1 MSSPWN
7 SLEITKLFFNA
18 LTPLTIFGIGLMVTT
33 ANEKTRLDQQ
43 EKATIAAYER
53 AVVEKN
59 ESKDRDIAK
68 SVIERL
74 QHEDACTRP
83 THLQALIAM
92 ATPDRAQSLQKL
104 LSEQC
109 DLPQTAMTNTYEAA
123 RTNEISG
130 ILSDLRG
137 SARRAARERL
147 KTLFEA
153 DKTFVG
159 PLIARYMAGNLDD
172 YQGMLGAL
180 VVLGSANGGWS
191 PNPRIATQLKALEG
205 NTNLKDKTFKGWY
218 DKALANE
225 K

>member
-18 LTPLTIFGIGLMVTT
+18 LTPLTIFSIGLMVTA
-33 ANEKTRLDQQ
+33 ANEKARLDQQ
-43 EKATIAAYER
+43 EKANNAAYER

-68 SVIERL
+68 TVIERL
-74 QHEDACTRP
+74 QRDDACARP
-83 THLQALIAM
+83 THLRALIAM
-92 ATPDRAQSLQKL
+92 ATPDRAQSLQAL
-104 LSEQC
+104 FSEQC
-109 DLPQTAMTNTYEAA
+109 SLPQTETTNTYEVA

-130 ILSDLRG
+130 ILTDLRG

-147 KTLFEA
+147 RTLFEA
-153 DKTFVG
+153 DKAFVG
-159 PLIARYMAGNLDD
+159 PLIANYMSSNLND

-191 PNPRIATQLKALEG
+191 NADIATLLKALEG
-205 NTNLKDKTFKGWY
+205 NPNLKDKTFKGWY
-218 DKALANE
+218 DKAMSN
-225 K
+225 KS